1 MTVSKA
7 IDSKIIAYGPGLKGG
22 LVNSKAV
29 FTVDTRGDD
38 STLAFSIEGPSQA
51 KIECK
56 DNGDG
61 SAVTSYLPTAPGE
74 YLIHIL
80 SNGEDIPNS
89 PYVSQILP
97 KTDYHPELVEVKG
110 KGVQPSGVARNVP
123 VKFEVDSTKAGV
135 APTEILVVNCANLKN
150 VPVKCE
156 KRRRSSA
163 DLTGAQKKTL
173 ESQAKKSKTM
183 STIKQ
188 DSTEKEGDII
198 DCVYTTDEIGK
209 HVVQVNF
216 GGVAVPN
223 SPFLVMP
230 FNATIY
236 DLYQWDL
243 WKQATKLIVSW
254 CLSPR

>member
-1 MTVSKA
+1 MKNETNLPFSRSPFEVTVSKA
-7 IDSKIIAYGPGLKGG
+7 IDSNIIAYGPGLKGG
-22 LVNSKAV
+22 IVNSKAV
-29 FTVDTRGDD
+29 FTVDTRGDE
-38 STLAFSIEGPSQA
+38 STLAFSVEGPSQA

-89 PYVSQILP
+89 PYVAQILP
-97 KTDYHPELVEVKG
+97 RTDGVDYYPELVEVRG

-135 APTEILVVNCANLKN
+135 APTEVLVMNCANLKN

-156 KRRRSSA
+156 KRRRSST
-163 DLTGAQKKTL
+163 DLTAQKKTI

-188 DSTEKEGDII
+188 DSTEKEAGDII
-198 DCVYTTDEIGK
+198 DCVYTTEDLGK

-223 SPFLVMP
+223 SPFLVM
-230 FNATIY
+230 
-236 DLYQWDL
+236 
-243 WKQATKLIVSW
+243 
-254 CLSPR
+254 C